1 MLGFIYKYMAEDTRK
16 ILEEFRDETIRHFD
30 IVTERMEEKIQILA
44 EQVAANTVKLEGHDQ
59 RFEKI
64 DQRFEKI
71 DQRFDQIDQRFD
83 QIDQRF
89 EKIEGD
95 LTIIKTDLGSIKQD
109 LKRKVSY
116 DEFAALEKRV
126 ISLESKTKC

>member
-1 MLGFIYKYMAEDTRK
+1 MMAEDTIK
-16 ILEEFRDETIRHFD
+16 ILKEFKDETIRHFD
-30 IVTERMEEKIQILA
+30 VVTERMEGKIQILA
-44 EQVAANTVKLEGHDQ
+44 EQIAANTEKLEEHDQRFDQIDQ

-71 DQRFDQIDQRFD
+71 DQRF
-83 QIDQRF
+83 
-89 EKIEGD
+89 EKIEDD

-109 LKRKVSY
+109 LKGKVSY

-126 ISLESKTKC
+126 ILLESKIS

>member
-1 MLGFIYKYMAEDTRK
+1 MMAEDTIK
-16 ILEEFRDETIRHFD
+16 ILKEFKDETIRHFD
-30 IVTERMEEKIQILA
+30 VVTERMEGKIQILA
-44 EQVAANTVKLEGHDQ
+44 EQIAANTEKLEEHDQRFDQIDQ

-71 DQRFDQIDQRFD
+71 ED
-83 QIDQRF
+83 
-89 EKIEGD
+89 D

-109 LKRKVSY
+109 LKGKVSY

-126 ISLESKTKC
+126 ILLESKIS